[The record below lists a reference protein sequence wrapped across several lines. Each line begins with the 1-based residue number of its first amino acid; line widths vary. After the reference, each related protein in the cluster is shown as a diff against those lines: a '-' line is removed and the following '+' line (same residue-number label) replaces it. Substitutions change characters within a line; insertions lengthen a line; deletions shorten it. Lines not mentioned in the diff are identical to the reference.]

1 MKKRFIV
8 RKYVMARN
16 GIEALKLERKQKADE
31 CWIDEEWLKANTVS
45 GETNM
50 GFATETVKKK

>member
-8 RKYVMARN
+8 RKYVMASS

-31 CWIDEEWLKANTVS
+31 CWIDEEWLKSNTVQ

-50 GFATETVKKK
+50 GFVTKKK

>member
-31 CWIDEEWLKANTVS
+31 CWIDEEWLKSNTIQ

-50 GFATETVKKK
+50 GFATKKK